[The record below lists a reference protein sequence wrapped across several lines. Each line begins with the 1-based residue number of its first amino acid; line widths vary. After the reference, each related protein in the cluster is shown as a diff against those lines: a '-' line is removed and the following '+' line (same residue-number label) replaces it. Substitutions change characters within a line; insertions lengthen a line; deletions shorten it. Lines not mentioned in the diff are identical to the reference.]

1 MIAGAEL
8 LPVRESRST
17 NPANEDAKSLT
28 GRDYVSWSAISTFR
42 TCPLKYK
49 FRYVDGL
56 PEESVSSA
64 LVFGTGI
71 HTAIEQHFQAALSGE
86 EQPDVERLM
95 FAYRSAWLPH
105 DPEAISFGGSETRAS
120 LDALASKMLTAF
132 LNSPAAS
139 VQGRVLGVEEE
150 IRGTLVEGV
159 PDLYGWVD
167 LLTEDSDSLV
177 VTDIKTSRG
186 KWSPEQVEDS
196 GEQLLLYSH
205 LASEISPGKKI
216 ATRFLVLTKTREPVV
231 EEHVREVNPAAVK
244 RTLAGVE
251 RVWRA
256 IEAGVFYPA
265 PSTIGC
271 ASCGYREACRA
282 WSALIT
288 RRTGRGTCEDC
299 MPAACGWRSPLTSDG
314 TTTDVSGRDLPKDGC
329 RCSSSQRNVRR
340 ASWTVNIRWRPSS
353 P

>member
-8 LPVRESRST
+8 LPVLTPEKPAST
-17 NPANEDAKSLT
+17 NPANEVAKRLT
-28 GRDYVSWSAISTFR
+28 GRDYVSWSALSTFR

-49 FRYVDGL
+49 FRYIDGL

-71 HTAIEQHFQAALSGE
+71 HSAVEQHYQAILSGDPK
-86 EQPDVERLM
+86 PDLDALL

-105 DPEAISFGGSETRAS
+105 DPDAIQFGSSETRAS

-132 LNSPAAS
+132 LSSPAAS

-150 IRGTLVEGV
+150 IRGMLVEGV
-159 PDLYGWVD
+159 PDLYGRVD

-186 KWSPEQVEDS
+186 KWSTEQVEDS
-196 GEQLLLYSH
+196 GEQLLVYSH

-216 ATRFLVLTKTREPVV
+216 TTRFLVLTKTKEPVV
-231 EEHVREVNPAAVK
+231 EEHVREVEPTAVK

-256 IEAGVFYPA
+256 IESGVFYPA
-265 PSTIGC
+265 PSTVAC
-271 ASCGYREACRA
+271 AGCGYRSACRA
-282 WSALIT
+282 WA
-288 RRTGRGTCEDC
+288 G
-299 MPAACGWRSPLTSDG
+299 
-314 TTTDVSGRDLPKDGC
+314 
-329 RCSSSQRNVRR
+329 
-340 ASWTVNIRWRPSS
+340 
-353 P
+353 

>member
-1 MIAGAEL
+1 MIAGVGEAL
-8 LPVRESRST
+8 LPVLTPAST
-17 NPANEDAKSLT
+17 NPANEIARELT
-28 GRDYVSWSAISTFR
+28 GRDYISWSALSTFR

-71 HTAIEQHFQAALSGE
+71 HTAVEQHFQAILSGDPK
-86 EQPDVERLM
+86 PDLDTLL

-105 DPEAISFGGSETRAS
+105 DPDAISFGSTETRAS
-120 LDALASKMLTAF
+120 LDALAARMLTAF
-132 LNSPAAS
+132 LSSPAAS

-150 IRGTLVEGV
+150 IRGMLVEGV
-159 PDLYGWVD
+159 PDLFGRVD

-186 KWSPEQVEDS
+186 RWSAEQVEDS

-205 LASEISPGKKI
+205 LASEISPGKKLK
-216 ATRFLVLTKTREPVV
+216 TRFLVLTKTKEPVV
-231 EEHVREVNPAAVK
+231 EEHVREVEPGNVR

-256 IEAGVFYPA
+256 IESGVFYPA
-265 PSTIGC
+265 PSMMCC
-271 ASCGYREACRA
+271 ASCCYRAACRA
-282 WSALIT
+282 WM
-288 RRTGRGTCEDC
+288 G
-299 MPAACGWRSPLTSDG
+299 
-314 TTTDVSGRDLPKDGC
+314 
-329 RCSSSQRNVRR
+329 
-340 ASWTVNIRWRPSS
+340 
-353 P
+353 

>member
-8 LPVRESRST
+8 LPVLTPAST
-17 NPANEDAKSLT
+17 NPANEIAKKLT

-64 LVFGTGI
+64 LVFGSGI
-71 HTAIEQHFQAALSGE
+71 HTAIEQHFQAILSGE

-105 DPEAISFGGSETRAS
+105 YPDAISFGSTETRGS

-150 IRGTLVEGV
+150 IRGMLVEGV
-159 PDLYGWVD
+159 PDLYGRVD
-167 LLTEDSDSLV
+167 LLTEGSDTLV
-177 VTDIKTSRG
+177 ITDIKTSRG
-186 KWSPEQVEDS
+186 KWSQEQVEDS

-205 LASEISPGKKI
+205 LASEIAPGKKI
-216 ATRFLVLTKTREPVV
+216 TTRFLVLTKTKEPQI
-231 EEHVREVNPAAVK
+231 EEHTREVDPTAMK

-256 IEAGVFYPA
+256 IESGVGWVSA
-265 PSTIGC
+265 C
-271 ASCGYREACRA
+271 AEES
-282 WSALIT
+282 
-288 RRTGRGTCEDC
+288 
-299 MPAACGWRSPLTSDG
+299 
-314 TTTDVSGRDLPKDGC
+314 SGG
-329 RCSSSQRNVRR
+329 
-340 ASWTVNIRWRPSS
+340 
-353 P
+353 

>member
-1 MIAGAEL
+1 MIAGVGEAL
-8 LPVRESRST
+8 LPVLKPEEPLGV
-17 NPANEDAKSLT
+17 NPANEVAKKLT
-28 GRDYVSWSAISTFR
+28 GRDYISWSALSTFR
-42 TCPLKYK
+42 TCPLKYR
-49 FRYVDGL
+49 FRYLDGL

-71 HTAIEQHFQAALSGE
+71 HTAVEQHFQAQLSGDPK
-86 EQPDVERLM
+86 PDLDALL

-105 DPEAISFGGSETRAS
+105 DPDAISFGSSETRAS
-120 LDALASKMLTAF
+120 LDALAARMLTAF

-150 IRGTLVEGV
+150 IRGMLVDGV
-159 PDLYGWVD
+159 PDLYGRVD

-186 KWSPEQVEDS
+186 KWSAEQVEDS

-216 ATRFLVLTKTREPVV
+216 ATRFMVLTKTKEPVV
-231 EEHVREVNPAAVK
+231 EEHVREVEPAAMK

-256 IEAGVFYPA
+256 IESGVFYPA
-265 PSTIGC
+265 PSTMNC
-271 ASCGYREACRA
+271 SSCGYRAACRA
-282 WSALIT
+282 WM
-288 RRTGRGTCEDC
+288 G
-299 MPAACGWRSPLTSDG
+299 
-314 TTTDVSGRDLPKDGC
+314 
-329 RCSSSQRNVRR
+329 
-340 ASWTVNIRWRPSS
+340 
-353 P
+353 

>member
-1 MIAGAEL
+1 MIASTHQ
-8 LPVRESRST
+8 LPVITPVST
-17 NPANEDAKSLT
+17 NPANEIAKNLT
-28 GRDYVSWSAISTFR
+28 GRDYISWSAISTFR

-71 HTAIEQHFQAALSGE
+71 HTAIEQHFQAILSGE
-86 EQPDVERLM
+86 EQPDVVRLM

-105 DPEAISFGGSETRAS
+105 DPDAISFGSTETRTS

-139 VQGRVLGVEEE
+139 VQGHVLGVEEE
-150 IRGTLVEGV
+150 IRGMLVEGV
-159 PDLYGWVD
+159 PDLYGRVD
-167 LLTEDSDSLV
+167 LLTEDADRLV

-186 KWSPEQVEDS
+186 KWSQEQVEDS

-205 LASEISPGKKI
+205 LASEITPGKKI
-216 ATRFLVLTKTREPVV
+216 TTRFLVLTKTKEPVI

-256 IEAGVFYPA
+256 IESGVFYPA
-265 PSTIGC
+265 PSTMNC
-271 ASCGYREACRA
+271 AGCGYRATCRA
-282 WSALIT
+282 WA
-288 RRTGRGTCEDC
+288 G
-299 MPAACGWRSPLTSDG
+299 
-314 TTTDVSGRDLPKDGC
+314 
-329 RCSSSQRNVRR
+329 
-340 ASWTVNIRWRPSS
+340 
-353 P
+353 